1 MNRLKNIFSKNNI
14 TKLKYGL
21 NPVDSNAYFVNNKRN
36 IKIFNGKP
44 SYINILD
51 ALYSYNLV
59 LDLKKDLN
67 KIAASS
73 FKHNSPAGVA
83 FSDNIFDSVYQ
94 ARNCDSLSSYG
105 DFISVNDKIDEETA
119 LYLKNQV
126 SDGIIASDY
135 STDALK
141 ILKEKKKGNY
151 IVLKADFTDSFDKDI
166 QYRKLFD
173 TELCQIRKNVFLDDN
188 IKHKYLDS
196 LKLGFNTAKYT
207 QSNTIVIVY
216 ENNAVGISAGQQ
228 NRVQSVEIAGNKLNN
243 WIKKYGM
250 EEQIDYDKLI
260 LVSDSFLPFSDN
272 IDIAKKYNIKTI
284 VSQEG
289 SIRDKEVMDYA
300 KELDMEFIT
309 FKDRLFLH

>member
-1 MNRLKNIFSKNNI
+1 MNRFKNFFYKNNFI
-14 TKLKYGL
+14 KLKYGL
-21 NPVDSNAYFVNNKRN
+21 NPRDKNAYFVNNKKN
-36 IKIFNGKP
+36 INVLNGQP
-44 SYINILD
+44 SYINMLD

-59 LDLKKDLN
+59 LDIKKDLN

-73 FKHNSPAGVA
+73 FKHNSPAGAA
-83 FSDNIFDSVYQ
+83 FSDNVFDSVYQ
-94 ARNCDSLSSYG
+94 ARNCDSLSSFG

-126 SDGIIASDY
+126 SDGIIAPDY
-135 STDALK
+135 DTDALK

-151 IVLKADFTDSFDKDI
+151 IVLKADFTDSYEKDI
-166 QYRKLFD
+166 QYRTLFD
-173 TELCQIRKNVFLDDN
+173 TELYQTRENVFIDEN
-188 IKHKYLDS
+188 INHQYLDS
-196 LKLGFNTAKYT
+196 IKLGFNTAKYT

-216 ENNAVGISAGQQ
+216 ENNAIGISAGQQ

-260 LVSDSFLPFSDN
+260 LVSDSFFPFKDN
-272 IDIAKKYNIKTI
+272 IDVAKKYNIKTI

>member
-1 MNRLKNIFSKNNI
+1 MNRLKNFFFKNNFI
-14 TKLKYGL
+14 KLKYGL
-21 NPVDSNAYFVNNKRN
+21 NPIDKEAYFVNNKRN
-36 IKIFNGKP
+36 IQLLNGNA

-59 LDLKKDLN
+59 LDIKKDLN

-73 FKHNSPAGVA
+73 FKHNSPAGV
-83 FSDNIFDSVYQ
+83 SVNNNVFDSVYQ
-94 ARNCDSLSSYG
+94 ARNCDSLSSFG

-126 SDGIIASDY
+126 SDGIIAPDY
-135 STDALK
+135 HTDALK

-151 IVLKADFTDSFDKDI
+151 IVLKADFTDSWQKDI
-166 QYRKLFD
+166 QYRTLFD
-173 TELCQIRKNVFLDDN
+173 TELYQTRENVFIDEN
-188 IKHKYLDS
+188 IKHKYIDS
-196 LKLGFNTAKYT
+196 IKLGFNTAKYT

-216 ENNAVGISAGQQ
+216 ENNAIGISAGQQ

-243 WIKKYGM
+243 WIKKHNL
-250 EEQIDYDKLI
+250 EDKIDYDKLI
-260 LVSDSFLPFSDN
+260 LVSDSFMPFKDN
-272 IDIAKKYNIKTI
+272 VDIAKKYNIKTI

-289 SIRDKEVMDYA
+289 SIRDKEVIDYA

>member
-1 MNRLKNIFSKNNI
+1 MNRFKNFFYKNNFI
-14 TKLKYGL
+14 KLKYGL
-21 NPVDSNAYFVNNKRN
+21 NPRDKNSYFVNNKRN
-36 IKIFNGKP
+36 INVLNGQP
-44 SYINILD
+44 SYINMLD

-67 KIAASS
+67 QIASSS
-73 FKHNSPAGVA
+73 FKHNSPAGAA
-83 FSDNIFDSVYQ
+83 FSDNVFDSVYQ
-94 ARNCDSLSSYG
+94 ARNCDSLSSFG
-105 DFISVNDKIDEETA
+105 DFISVNDKVDEETA

-126 SDGIIASDY
+126 SDGIIATDY
-135 STDALK
+135 DEKALK

-151 IVLKADFTDSFDKDI
+151 IVLKADFTDSWEKDI
-166 QYRKLFD
+166 QYRTLFD
-173 TELCQIRKNVFLDDN
+173 TELYQTRENVFLDDN
-188 IKHKYLDS
+188 INHKYIDS
-196 LKLGFNTAKYT
+196 IKLGFNTAKYT

-243 WIKKYGM
+243 WIKKHDI
-250 EEQIDYDKLI
+250 EDKIDYNKLI
-260 LVSDSFLPFSDN
+260 LVSDSFMPFSDN

>member
-260 LVSDSFLPFSDN
+260 LVSDSFFPFKDN

-289 SIRDKEVMDYA
+289 SIRDKEVIDYA
-300 KELDMEFIT
+300 KKLDIEFIT

>member
-1 MNRLKNIFSKNNI
+1 MNRFKNFFFKNNFI
-14 TKLKYGL
+14 KLKYGL
-21 NPVDSNAYFVNNKRN
+21 NPIDKEAYFVNNRRN
-36 IKIFNGKP
+36 IQVFNGNP

-59 LDLKKDLN
+59 LDIKKDLN

-73 FKHNSPAGVA
+73 FKHNSPAGA
-83 FSDNIFDSVYQ
+83 SFSDNVFDSVYQ
-94 ARNCDSLSSYG
+94 ARNCDSLSSFG
-105 DFISVNDKIDEETA
+105 DFISVNDKVDEETA

-126 SDGIIASDY
+126 SDGLIAPDY
-135 STDALK
+135 DENALK

-151 IVLKADFTDSFDKDI
+151 IVLKADFTNSFKKDI
-166 QYRKLFD
+166 QYRTLYGTKLSQTRD
-173 TELCQIRKNVFLDDN
+173 NVFLDDN

-196 LKLGFNTAKYT
+196 IKLGFNTAKYT

-228 NRVQSVEIAGNKLNN
+228 NRVQSVEIAGEKLNN
-243 WIKKYGM
+243 WIKKYGL
-250 EEQIDYDKLI
+250 EGKIDYDKLI
-260 LVSDSFLPFSDN
+260 LVSDSFFPFKDN
-272 IDIAKKYNIKTI
+272 VDIAKKYNIKTI

-300 KELDMEFIT
+300 KELDIEFIT